1 MVLGLGWRSVATSG
15 LNFIAVLIGRYGL
28 FVLSEIDFARAK
40 GRHFWLMVSGRDA
53 VVSGRNV
60 VAGCGFTGHYRLE
73 SFILLL
79 VDERFIVEVV
89 FTSAI
94 YTLLASRVIVFSRP
108 VISFHC
114 FRFPLVEHAGLKCAL
129 FFIAKDVKLSF
140 EDVGCLFVEVDK
152 ANFLEKDLSMDLMV
166 AITLDEVFDRAE
178 EHLSTELLG
187 KSENSRR
194 NCREGDRPAGE
205 LVSHDE

>member
-1 MVLGLGWRSVATSG
+1 M
-15 LNFIAVLIGRYGL
+15 
-28 FVLSEIDFARAK
+28 LSELDFARAK
-40 GRHFWLMVSGRDA
+40 GWHSWLVVSGRDA
-53 VVSGRNV
+53 AVVVSERNIMT
-60 VAGCGFTGHYRLE
+60 GCGFTGHYRLE
-73 SFILLL
+73 SFVLLL

-89 FTSAI
+89 FTSDLL
-94 YTLLASRVIVFSRP
+94 TLLASGVIVFSRP

-114 FRFPLVEHAGLKCAL
+114 FGFLLVEHVGLKCAL
-129 FFIAKDVKLSF
+129 FVIAKDLKLSF
-140 EDVGCLFVEVDK
+140 EDVGCLSVEVYK

-187 KSENSRR
+187 KSVNSRR

-205 LVSHDE
+205 LVGHDE